1 MLCIEPFKSHMW
13 MRSQVSR
20 AHELEK
26 GEGSPEFNELETWRL
41 FFKYRVTQKFPLAL
55 FSN

>member
-1 MLCIEPFKSHMW
+1 MW